1 MYYIYDTLYYVNQGC
16 GCKPTE
22 GFAIRK
28 CDQLRRLTGVCEVAV
43 EDKALNTCAACC
55 VTDPL
60 TGCVNGLTGKS
71 AMTMFCK
78 TLEKQCL
85 VKFLY
90 NLLLNV

>member
-1 MYYIYDTLYYVNQGC
+1 MLYYVNQGC

-78 TLEKQCL
+78 TLEKQSF
-85 VKFLY
+85 VKFLH
-90 NLLLNV
+90 NLLSIV